1 MRIEISNALPEAAK
15 QIHITVFMHEQGF
28 VDEFDALDG
37 IATHF
42 VLFDGEIPVATCR
55 VWSNH
60 DGYYVGRLAVIKG
73 YRGRGLGQE
82 MLEHVEQYVRAK
94 NGVSLSLHA
103 QCRAETFYRKCGYL
117 PYGDVDYD
125 EGVEHIHMQKRF
137 E

>member
-1 MRIEISNALPEAAK
+1 MKIEIFNALPEAAK
-15 QIHITVFMHEQGF
+15 QIRITVFMHEQGF

-42 VLFDGEIPVATCR
+42 VLFDSEIPVATCR
-55 VWSNH
+55 VWSQN
-60 DGYYVGRLAVIKG
+60 DTYCVGRLAVIKC

-103 QCRAETFYRKCGYL
+103 QCRAEAFYRKCGYL

>member
-1 MRIEISNALPEAAK
+1 MRVEYFRFLPKQAK
-15 QIHITVFMHEQGF
+15 QIRIFVFMDEQGF
-28 VDEFDALDG
+28 TEEFDALDE
-37 IATHF
+37 ICTHL
-42 VLFDGEIPVATCR
+42 VMFDRDIPVATCR
-55 VWSNH
+55 TWLAE
-60 DGYYVGRLAVIKG
+60 DGWHVGRLAVIKG